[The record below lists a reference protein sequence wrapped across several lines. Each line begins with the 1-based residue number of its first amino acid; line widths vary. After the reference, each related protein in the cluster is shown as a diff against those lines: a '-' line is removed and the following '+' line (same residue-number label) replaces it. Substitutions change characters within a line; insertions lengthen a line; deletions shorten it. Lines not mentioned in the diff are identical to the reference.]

1 MGVTSVN
8 SVTDGAVAHDCADR
22 SSRALDF
29 IEKEY
34 LLCPLI
40 CYEVVSR
47 PLGNCCTELR
57 CVCVTGCLK

>member
-1 MGVTSVN
+1 MGVTSAN
-8 SVTDGAVAHDCADR
+8 SVTDGAVSHDCADR

-47 PLGNCCTELR
+47 PLGSSG
-57 CVCVTGCLK
+57 VSV